1 MKNYKVNPK
10 SKSNDG
16 IVKKMKENKKMSPY
30 SKDEELKYVL
40 SNNIPNSMK
49 TKAKK
54 EEVKNANRSLKKGL
68 RQEAERDLRKKVNKF
83 FEDKN

>member
-1 MKNYKVNPK
+1 MKNYKINPK

-16 IVKKMKENKKMSPY
+16 IVKKVKENKKMSPY
-30 SKDEELKYVL
+30 SKDEELKWVL
-40 SNNIPNSMK
+40 NNNIPSSMK

-68 RQEAERDLRKKVNKF
+68 RQEAEKDLRKEINKF
-83 FEDKN
+83 FENR

>member
-1 MKNYKVNPK
+1 MKNYYKVNPK

-30 SKDEELKYVL
+30 SKDEESKYVL
-40 SNNIPNSMK
+40 NNNIPSSMK
-49 TKAKK
+49 TKNKK

-68 RQEAERDLRKKVNKF
+68 RQEGKRDMQKQVNKF
-83 FEDKN
+83 FEDK